1 MRMALS
7 YHGRWQN
14 TAIPNDSINRVV
26 LPRKGTLTRLIIEDI
41 HLRLLHS
48 GPSHTFLQLW
58 MKHCILKARTEVK
71 KILKIF
77 LICVRH
83 QDGSCNMKTMTPSP
97 KSIVPESLALKH
109 IILDYFEPL
118 HIMKQSENM
127 VWVCISTCI
136 TIRAIHLEL
145 IEVMTS
151 EQYLLALRRFVACR
165 RKPNEIMSDNAT
177 HFKVTKNSRC

>member
-1 MRMALS
+1 MALS

-14 TAIPNDSINRVV
+14 AAIPNDSINRVV
-26 LPRKGTLTRLIIEDI
+26 LPLKSILTRLIIEDI

-83 QDGSCNMKTMTPSP
+83 QGGSCNMKTMTPWP
-97 KSIVPESLALKH
+97 KSLVPESLAFKH
-109 IILDYFEPL
+109 IVLDYFEPL
-118 HIMKQSENM
+118 YIKKERRKYGLGMH
-127 VWVCISTCI
+127 
-136 TIRAIHLEL
+136 IHLHYYKSNTPWTYRRHDIRTIL
-145 IEVMTS
+145 VSIEKICGMPR
-151 EQYLLALRRFVACR
+151 E
-165 RKPNEIMSDNAT
+165 NERNNIG
-177 HFKVTKNSRC
+177 